1 MLSEFRGHH
10 CQHRSDDFPDIAAIL
25 KPHRPRLVVELGT
38 DEGGF
43 AAFLANLVGKWDGR
57 VVTFDIKPKFKPSLL
72 SEFKNLRYVQADIL
86 GTGPLTGPPGRPCVP
101 NPEIAAL
108 VAEPG
113 VFLYCDNGHK
123 QSEVEIYAPLL
134 QVGSI
139 LGVHDY
145 NTEISSGWVEP
156 FVAALGYEPEGHA
169 RMEALR
175 NQWYPE
181 PMSRFWVRRRIVEPR
196 LHDSTKIGIA
206 PPVMSFIETSIRE
219 ETAPDGSVRLF
230 QSFRS
235 VPAPDLLID
244 DAPEPPPFVSA
255 EERAWFLADGQAA
268 DPAPSG
274 DVAVGRRR
282 RRRRPVGT

>member
-72 SEFKNLRYVQADIL
+72 KEFPNLRFVQADIL

-145 NTEISSGWVEP
+145 NTEIMGSWVEP

-175 NQWYPE
+175 NQWYTE
-181 PMSRFWVRRRIVEPR
+181 PMSRFWVRRQIVNPIGKEQIVSWSSEP
-196 LHDSTKIGIA
+196 LT
-206 PPVMSFIETSIRE
+206 PVS
-219 ETAPDGSVRLF
+219 D
-230 QSFRS
+230 FR
-235 VPAPDLLID
+235 PAPDLLID
-244 DAPEPPPFVSA
+244 DGPEPPPFVSA